1 MRFQSG
7 DHLFC
12 CLMSSVINKCMA
24 LISLCVAGA
33 LELVWSCREGG
44 SVTDFFWRCWSGRG
58 EVAFEQMLS
67 LSAGWGFHDLLL
79 SSKSIKL
86 LLTER
91 SLASGGA
98 YMGQK
103 ARPGP
108 TLICFFL
115 RWLYGNDFL
124 FCSFWS
130 HNNRSCHIHFFF
142 SHCLYKQRWF
152 SDDFNQSISEG
163 EISKVIQSRSIL
175 AQLQILP
182 Q

>member
-1 MRFQSG
+1 MCFQSG
-7 DHLFC
+7 DHLFR

-33 LELVWSCREGG
+33 LELVWSCRDGG
-44 SVTDFFWRCWSGRG
+44 SVPEFFWRCWSGRG

-86 LLTER
+86 LLTEL
-91 SLASGGA
+91 SLAGGGA
-98 YMGQK
+98 YIGQW

-108 TLICFFL
+108 NSNLFFFL
-115 RWLYGNDFL
+115 KTRLDANDDIKLQFKGNVHDFWDGYFM

-130 HNNRSCHIHFFF
+130 ES
-142 SHCLYKQRWF
+142 K
-152 SDDFNQSISEG
+152 G
-163 EISKVIQSRSIL
+163 E
-175 AQLQILP
+175 
-182 Q
+182 